1 MISTI
6 IWPSNLYN
14 FQAMFSHDS
23 LTEGRTSE
31 VTIDDVSP
39 EVMKKFLDFVIGK
52 DIKFD
57 NSKEAGE
64 MLMAADKYDVQGLFN
79 FCEQEVGNKQ
89 SDT

>member
-1 MISTI
+1 
-6 IWPSNLYN
+6 
-14 FQAMFSHDS
+14 MFSHDS
-23 LTEGRTSE
+23 LEEGRTNE

-57 NSKEAGE
+57 NSQEAGE

-79 FCEQEVGNKQ
+79 FCEQEVNGIAHNIHFCDSTIQ
-89 SDT
+89 